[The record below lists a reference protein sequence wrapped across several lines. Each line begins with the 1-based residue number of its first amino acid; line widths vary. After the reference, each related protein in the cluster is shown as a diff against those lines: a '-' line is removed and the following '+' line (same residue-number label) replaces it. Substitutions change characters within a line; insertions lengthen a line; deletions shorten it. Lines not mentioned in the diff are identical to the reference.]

1 VRRGHQGVHGTARQ
15 HTDKNRATA
24 PGRPQDRQEIGRA
37 CFERG
42 KVDIPTRE
50 PNAAVIVGDDA
61 GKGRQLAEER
71 SDEGILPLPVD
82 VSGPMGLPDDV
93 DRPVAVD
100 PVRDVRAVLWAG
112 VTERRPRP
120 HARMLAHGRRSR
132 KRRSRHRRVSVRDGT
147 DTQPDGGM
155 RSSPRGQS
163 GPNRRRFLG
172 ACDEHVDEAGRC
184 RPFCWLCMVLR
195 SYPRRT
201 MRRSR

>member
-1 VRRGHQGVHGTARQ
+1 MPPFDAPAESRRGLQPDEPAGDFWVRRGHQGVHGTARQ

-100 PVRDVRAVLWAG
+100 PVRDVR
-112 VTERRPRP
+112 
-120 HARMLAHGRRSR
+120 
-132 KRRSRHRRVSVRDGT
+132 RVSVRDGT